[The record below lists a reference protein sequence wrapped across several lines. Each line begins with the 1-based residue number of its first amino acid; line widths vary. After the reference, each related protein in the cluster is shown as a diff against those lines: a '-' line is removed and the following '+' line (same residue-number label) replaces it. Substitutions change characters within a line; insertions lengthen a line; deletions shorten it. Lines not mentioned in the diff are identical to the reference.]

1 MIEIPD
7 PIPPIDT
14 PASTNS
20 ANTTTEPVLAETGAN
35 TLIYAATAIVTM
47 AGSILLSI
55 AINTKQKIKL

>member
-1 MIEIPD
+1 MIKIPILY
-7 PIPPIDT
+7 PLLIPPAT
-14 PASTNS
+14 TNS

-55 AINTKQKIKL
+55 AIDTKQKIKL